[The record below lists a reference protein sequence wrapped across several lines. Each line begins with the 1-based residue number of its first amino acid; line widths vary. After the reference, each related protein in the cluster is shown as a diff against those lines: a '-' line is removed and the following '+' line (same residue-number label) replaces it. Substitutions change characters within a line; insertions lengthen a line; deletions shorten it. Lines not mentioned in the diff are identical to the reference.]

1 MILNRIFTDREFGP
15 IMVRK
20 NSRSRSISIR
30 VRASEGRTGCRISV
44 TVPYSRTLQDGID
57 YLNTRRD
64 WVREALKKQEKV
76 NASAQIHDGFVMR
89 TLLSQ
94 IVFRPSGEVSPVL
107 PSDAAPAGKLSFRIR
122 TSVIDNPQDSG
133 RLWLSLDNPTHIRIV
148 EVPAG
153 FQLPTLAQVND
164 GVIPSC
170 AASVVKPSSVSGYS
184 TLVGLLNPNFSVV
197 KPSSVS
203 GEVSGFFGH
212 ASDVQGQGFCDKA
225 TGPVSP
231 SAHSGSGFSAPNV
244 IPQKALRDVLVEL
257 LREEAKILLPQ
268 KLSYFSDQYG
278 FHFHKV
284 TIKHN
289 SSNWGSCSRAGNINL
304 NLNLIRLPEPL
315 CDYVLLHELCHLKE
329 PNHGPR
335 FHALLE
341 RLCLSNIRHLIDLG
355 SPDAMKYRAW
365 IDNIDASDSSAAST
379 SSSSFRLF
387 KPSSSRPSMT
397 PLNEVLSR
405 EISKWRLL

>member
-1 MILNRIFTDREFGP
+1 MAMILNRIFTDREFGP

-76 NASAQIHDGFVMR
+76 NAGAQIHDGFVMR

-107 PSDAAPAGKLSFRIR
+107 TSGSAQPGKLSFRIR

-133 RLWLSLDNPTHIRIV
+133 RLWLSLDKPTHIRII
-148 EVPAG
+148 EAPTG
-153 FQLPTLAQVND
+153 FQLPPLAQVND

-170 AASVVKPSSVSGYS
+170 AASVVKPSSVSGDS
-184 TLVGLLNPNFSVV
+184 A
-197 KPSSVS
+197 
-203 GEVSGFFGH
+203 GF
-212 ASDVQGQGFCDKA
+212 ASDVHGQGLFDKSYG
-225 TGPVSP
+225 TPSP
-231 SAHSGSGFSAPNV
+231 SIHSGPGFSEPNV
-244 IPQKALRDVLVEL
+244 IPQKALRDVLVEV

-329 PNHGPR
+329 PNHGPH

-365 IDNIDASDSSAAST
+365 IDNLDASGSSAAST
-379 SSSSFRLF
+379 SSSFFRLF

>member
-1 MILNRIFTDREFGP
+1 
-15 IMVRK
+15 MVRK

-64 WVREALKKQEKV
+64 WVREALRKQEKV

-148 EVPAG
+148 ELPAG
-153 FQLPTLAQVND
+153 FQLPPSAQVND

-170 AASVVKPSSVSGYS
+170 AASGVKPSSVS
-184 TLVGLLNPNFSVV
+184 V
-197 KPSSVS
+197 
-203 GEVSGFFGH
+203 EVSGFFGH
-212 ASDVQGQGFCDKA
+212 ASDVQGQAFCDKT

-231 SAHSGSGFSAPNV
+231 SAHSGSGVSAPNV
-244 IPQKALRDVLVEL
+244 ISQKALRDVLVEV

-289 SSNWGSCSRAGNINL
+289 SSNWGSCSRTGNINL

-365 IDNIDASDSSAAST
+365 IDNLDASDSSAAST
-379 SSSSFRLF
+379 SSSFFRLF

>member
-30 VRASEGRTGCRISV
+30 VRASEGRTACRISV
-44 TVPYSRTLQDGID
+44 TVPYSRTPQDGID

-64 WVREALKKQEKV
+64 WVREALRKQEKV

-94 IVFRPSGEVSPVL
+94 IVFRPSGEVPPVL
-107 PSDAAPAGKLSFRIR
+107 PSDAASAGKLSFRIR

-133 RLWLSLDNPTHIRIV
+133 RLWLSLDKPTHIRII

-153 FQLPTLAQVND
+153 F
-164 GVIPSC
+164 
-170 AASVVKPSSVSGYS
+170 
-184 TLVGLLNPNFSVV
+184 
-197 KPSSVS
+197 
-203 GEVSGFFGH
+203 
-212 ASDVQGQGFCDKA
+212 
-225 TGPVSP
+225 
-231 SAHSGSGFSAPNV
+231 SAPNFV
-244 IPQKALRDVLVEL
+244 SQKALRDVLVEV

-268 KLSYFSDQYG
+268 KLSFFSDQYG

-355 SPDAMKYRAW
+355 SPDAMKYRTW
-365 IDNIDASDSSAAST
+365 IDNLDASDSSAAST
-379 SSSSFRLF
+379 SPSFFRLF
-387 KPSSSRPSMT
+387 KPSSSSRPSMT

>member
-64 WVREALKKQEKV
+64 WVREALRKQEKV

-133 RLWLSLDNPTHIRIV
+133 RLWLSLDKPTHIRII
-148 EVPAG
+148 EVPA
-153 FQLPTLAQVND
+153 
-164 GVIPSC
+164 
-170 AASVVKPSSVSGYS
+170 
-184 TLVGLLNPNFSVV
+184 
-197 KPSSVS
+197 
-203 GEVSGFFGH
+203 
-212 ASDVQGQGFCDKA
+212 
-225 TGPVSP
+225 
-231 SAHSGSGFSAPNV
+231 GFSAPNV
-244 IPQKALRDVLVEL
+244 VSQKALRDVLVEV

-365 IDNIDASDSSAAST
+365 IDNLDASDSS
-379 SSSSFRLF
+379 SSSSLSAAITNLF
-387 KPSSSRPSMT
+387 KSSSSRPSMT

>member
-1 MILNRIFTDREFGP
+1 MILNRIFTDMEFGP

-64 WVREALKKQEKV
+64 WVREALRKQEKV
-76 NASAQIHDGFVMR
+76 NAGAQIHDGFVMR

-107 PSDAAPAGKLSFRIR
+107 HSDAASARRLSFKVR

-133 RLWLSLDNPTHIRIV
+133 RLWLSLDNPTHIRII

-153 FQLPTLAQVND
+153 F
-164 GVIPSC
+164 
-170 AASVVKPSSVSGYS
+170 
-184 TLVGLLNPNFSVV
+184 
-197 KPSSVS
+197 
-203 GEVSGFFGH
+203 
-212 ASDVQGQGFCDKA
+212 
-225 TGPVSP
+225 
-231 SAHSGSGFSAPNV
+231 SAPNFV
-244 IPQKALRDVLVEL
+244 SQKALRDVLVEV

-284 TIKHN
+284 AIKHN
-289 SSNWGSCSRAGNINL
+289 SSNWGSCSHAGNINL

-365 IDNIDASDSSAAST
+365 IDNLDASDSSATST
-379 SSSSFRLF
+379 SSSFFRLF

>member
-1 MILNRIFTDREFGP
+1 MILNRIFTDREFGS

-64 WVREALKKQEKV
+64 WVRDALRKQEKV
-76 NASAQIHDGFVMR
+76 NAGAQIHDGFVMR

-94 IVFRPSGEVSPVL
+94 IVFRPSGEVPPVL
-107 PSDAAPAGKLSFRIR
+107 PSAASAGKLSFRIR

-133 RLWLSLDNPTHIRIV
+133 RLWLSLDKPTHIRII

-153 FQLPTLAQVND
+153 FP
-164 GVIPSC
+164 
-170 AASVVKPSSVSGYS
+170 
-184 TLVGLLNPNFSVV
+184 
-197 KPSSVS
+197 
-203 GEVSGFFGH
+203 E
-212 ASDVQGQGFCDKA
+212 
-225 TGPVSP
+225 
-231 SAHSGSGFSAPNV
+231 PNV
-244 IPQKALRDVLVEL
+244 VSQKALRDVLVEV

-365 IDNIDASDSSAAST
+365 IDNLNASDSSAAST
-379 SSSSFRLF
+379 SSSFFRLF

>member
-1 MILNRIFTDREFGP
+1 MILNRIFTDMEFGP

-30 VRASEGRTGCRISV
+30 VRASEGRTGSRISV

-64 WVREALKKQEKV
+64 WVREALRKQEKV

-107 PSDAAPAGKLSFRIR
+107 PSAASAGKLSFRIR

-148 EVPAG
+148 ELPA
-153 FQLPTLAQVND
+153 
-164 GVIPSC
+164 
-170 AASVVKPSSVSGYS
+170 
-184 TLVGLLNPNFSVV
+184 
-197 KPSSVS
+197 
-203 GEVSGFFGH
+203 
-212 ASDVQGQGFCDKA
+212 
-225 TGPVSP
+225 
-231 SAHSGSGFSAPNV
+231 GFSAPNV
-244 IPQKALRDVLVEL
+244 IPQKALRDVLVEV

-278 FHFHKV
+278 FHFYKV

-365 IDNIDASDSSAAST
+365 IDNLDASGSSAAST
-379 SSSSFRLF
+379 SSSFFRLF

-397 PLNEVLSR
+397 PLNEFLSR

>member
-107 PSDAAPAGKLSFRIR
+107 TSDAASAGKLSFRIR

-133 RLWLSLDNPTHIRIV
+133 RLWLSLDNPTHIRII
-148 EVPAG
+148 EVP
-153 FQLPTLAQVND
+153 T
-164 GVIPSC
+164 
-170 AASVVKPSSVSGYS
+170 
-184 TLVGLLNPNFSVV
+184 
-197 KPSSVS
+197 
-203 GEVSGFFGH
+203 
-212 ASDVQGQGFCDKA
+212 
-225 TGPVSP
+225 
-231 SAHSGSGFSAPNV
+231 GFSEPNV
-244 IPQKALRDVLVEL
+244 VSQKALRDVLVEV

-329 PNHGPR
+329 PNHGLR
-335 FHALLE
+335 FHVLLE

-365 IDNIDASDSSAAST
+365 IDNLDASDSSAASP
-379 SSSSFRLF
+379 SSSFFRLF

>member
-1 MILNRIFTDREFGP
+1 
-15 IMVRK
+15 MVRK

-64 WVREALKKQEKV
+64 WVREALRKQEKV

-94 IVFRPSGEVSPVL
+94 IVFRPSREVSPVL
-107 PSDAAPAGKLSFRIR
+107 TSGSAQPGKLSFRIR

-133 RLWLSLDNPTHIRIV
+133 RLWLSLDKPTHIRII

-153 FQLPTLAQVND
+153 FQLPPSAQVND

-170 AASVVKPSSVSGYS
+170 AASVVKPSSVSGD
-184 TLVGLLNPNFSVV
+184 
-197 KPSSVS
+197 
-203 GEVSGFFGH
+203 VSGFFGH

-231 SAHSGSGFSAPNV
+231 SARSGSGFSAPNV
-244 IPQKALRDVLVEL
+244 ASQKALRDVLVEV

-355 SPDAMKYRAW
+355 SPDAIKYRAW
-365 IDNIDASDSSAAST
+365 IDNLDASDSSATST
-379 SSSSFRLF
+379 SSSFFRLF
-387 KPSSSRPSMT
+387 KPSSSRPTMT

>member
-1 MILNRIFTDREFGP
+1 MILNRIFTDKEFGP

-30 VRASEGRTGCRISV
+30 VRASEGRTGCRISL

-76 NASAQIHDGFVMR
+76 NAGAQIHDGFVMR

-133 RLWLSLDNPTHIRIV
+133 RLWLSLDNPTHIRII

-153 FQLPTLAQVND
+153 FQLPPSAQVND

-170 AASVVKPSSVSGYS
+170 AASVVKPSSVSGD
-184 TLVGLLNPNFSVV
+184 
-197 KPSSVS
+197 VS
-203 GEVSGFFGH
+203 GSFGH
-212 ASDVQGQGFCDKA
+212 ASDGQGQGFCDKA

-244 IPQKALRDVLVEL
+244 IPQKALRDVLVEV

-355 SPDAMKYRAW
+355 SPDAMKYLAW
-365 IDNIDASDSSAAST
+365 IDNLDASDSSAASP
-379 SSSSFRLF
+379 SSSFFRLF

>member
-1 MILNRIFTDREFGP
+1 
-15 IMVRK
+15 MVRK

-44 TVPYSRTLQDGID
+44 TVPYSRTLQAGID

-94 IVFRPSGEVSPVL
+94 IVFRLSGEVSPVL
-107 PSDAAPAGKLSFRIR
+107 PSDAAPARRLSFKVR

-133 RLWLSLDNPTHIRIV
+133 RLWLSLDKPTHIRII

-153 FQLPTLAQVND
+153 FQLPPSAQVND

-170 AASVVKPSSVSGYS
+170 AASVVKPSSVSG
-184 TLVGLLNPNFSVV
+184 
-197 KPSSVS
+197 
-203 GEVSGFFGH
+203 EVSGSFGH
-212 ASDVQGQGFCDKA
+212 ASDGQGQGSCDKA

-244 IPQKALRDVLVEL
+244 IPQKALRDVLVEV

-278 FHFHKV
+278 FHFHNV

-365 IDNIDASDSSAAST
+365 IDNLDASDSSAAST
-379 SSSSFRLF
+379 SSSFFRLF
-387 KPSSSRPSMT
+387 KPSASRPSMT

>member
-1 MILNRIFTDREFGP
+1 MEFGP

-64 WVREALKKQEKV
+64 WVREALRKQEKV

-107 PSDAAPAGKLSFRIR
+107 PSAASAGKLSFRIR

-133 RLWLSLDNPTHIRIV
+133 RLWLSLDNPTHIRII

-153 FQLPTLAQVND
+153 FQLPPLALVND

-170 AASVVKPSSVSGYS
+170 AASVVKPSSVSGD
-184 TLVGLLNPNFSVV
+184 
-197 KPSSVS
+197 
-203 GEVSGFFGH
+203 VSGFFGH
-212 ASDVQGQGFCDKA
+212 ASDAQGQAFCDKA

-244 IPQKALRDVLVEL
+244 ASQKALRDVLVEV

-329 PNHGPR
+329 PNHAPR

-365 IDNIDASDSSAAST
+365 IDNLDASGSSATST
-379 SSSSFRLF
+379 SSSFFRLF
-387 KPSSSRPSMT
+387 KPSSSRPTMT

>member
-1 MILNRIFTDREFGP
+1 
-15 IMVRK
+15 MVRK

-44 TVPYSRTLQDGID
+44 TIPYSRTLQDGID

-107 PSDAAPAGKLSFRIR
+107 PSDAASAGKLSFRIR

-133 RLWLSLDNPTHIRIV
+133 RLWLSLDKPTHIRII
-148 EVPAG
+148 EVPA
-153 FQLPTLAQVND
+153 
-164 GVIPSC
+164 
-170 AASVVKPSSVSGYS
+170 
-184 TLVGLLNPNFSVV
+184 
-197 KPSSVS
+197 
-203 GEVSGFFGH
+203 
-212 ASDVQGQGFCDKA
+212 
-225 TGPVSP
+225 
-231 SAHSGSGFSAPNV
+231 GFSAPNV
-244 IPQKALRDVLVEL
+244 VSQKALRDVLVEV

-335 FHALLE
+335 FHVLLD

-365 IDNIDASDSSAAST
+365 IDNLDASDSSATST
-379 SSSSFRLF
+379 SPSFFRLF
-387 KPSSSRPSMT
+387 KPSSRPSMT

>member
-64 WVREALKKQEKV
+64 WVREALRKQEKV

-133 RLWLSLDNPTHIRIV
+133 RLWLSLDKPTHIRII

-153 FQLPTLAQVND
+153 FQLPPLAQVND

-170 AASVVKPSSVSGYS
+170 AASVVKPSSVSGDS
-184 TLVGLLNPNFSVV
+184 A
-197 KPSSVS
+197 
-203 GEVSGFFGH
+203 GF
-212 ASDVQGQGFCDKA
+212 ASDVHGQGLFDKSYG
-225 TGPVSP
+225 TPSP
-231 SAHSGSGFSAPNV
+231 SVRSASGYSAANLV
-244 IPQKALRDVLVEL
+244 PQKVLRDILVEV

-365 IDNIDASDSSAAST
+365 IDNLDASDSSATST
-379 SSSSFRLF
+379 SPSFFRLF
-387 KPSSSRPSMT
+387 KPSSSHPSMT

>member
-64 WVREALKKQEKV
+64 WVREALRKQEKV

-94 IVFRPSGEVSPVL
+94 IVFRPSGEVPPVL

-133 RLWLSLDNPTHIRIV
+133 RLWLSLDKPTHIRIV

-153 FQLPTLAQVND
+153 F
-164 GVIPSC
+164 
-170 AASVVKPSSVSGYS
+170 
-184 TLVGLLNPNFSVV
+184 
-197 KPSSVS
+197 
-203 GEVSGFFGH
+203 
-212 ASDVQGQGFCDKA
+212 
-225 TGPVSP
+225 
-231 SAHSGSGFSAPNV
+231 SAPNV
-244 IPQKALRDVLVEL
+244 VSQKALRDVLVEV

-329 PNHGPR
+329 PNHGPC

-365 IDNIDASDSSAAST
+365 IDNLDASDSSAAST
-379 SSSSFRLF
+379 SSSFFRLF
-387 KPSSSRPSMT
+387 KPSSSRSSMT

>member
-133 RLWLSLDNPTHIRIV
+133 RLWLSLDNPTHIRII
-148 EVPAG
+148 EAPAG
-153 FQLPTLAQVND
+153 F
-164 GVIPSC
+164 
-170 AASVVKPSSVSGYS
+170 SV
-184 TLVGLLNPNFSVV
+184 
-197 KPSSVS
+197 
-203 GEVSGFFGH
+203 
-212 ASDVQGQGFCDKA
+212 
-225 TGPVSP
+225 
-231 SAHSGSGFSAPNV
+231 PNV
-244 IPQKALRDVLVEL
+244 VSQKALRDVLVEV

-329 PNHGPR
+329 PNHGPH

-365 IDNIDASDSSAAST
+365 IDNLDASDSSAAST
-379 SSSSFRLF
+379 SSSFFRLF

>member
-64 WVREALKKQEKV
+64 WVREALRKQEKV

-89 TLLSQ
+89 TLLSR

-107 PSDAAPAGKLSFRIR
+107 PSAASAGKLSFRIR

-133 RLWLSLDNPTHIRIV
+133 RLWLSLDKPTHIRVI

-153 FQLPTLAQVND
+153 FL
-164 GVIPSC
+164 
-170 AASVVKPSSVSGYS
+170 
-184 TLVGLLNPNFSVV
+184 
-197 KPSSVS
+197 
-203 GEVSGFFGH
+203 
-212 ASDVQGQGFCDKA
+212 
-225 TGPVSP
+225 
-231 SAHSGSGFSAPNV
+231 APNV
-244 IPQKALRDVLVEL
+244 ISQKALRDVLVEV

-268 KLSYFSDQYG
+268 KLSYFSDLYG

-289 SSNWGSCSRAGNINL
+289 YSNLVSCSRAGNINL

-365 IDNIDASDSSAAST
+365 IDNLDASDSSAAST
-379 SSSSFRLF
+379 SSSFFRLF

>member
-64 WVREALKKQEKV
+64 WVREALRKQEKV

-94 IVFRPSGEVSPVL
+94 IVFRPSGEVPPVL
-107 PSDAAPAGKLSFRIR
+107 PSAASAGKLSFRIR

-133 RLWLSLDNPTHIRIV
+133 RLWLSLDKPTHIRII

-153 FQLPTLAQVND
+153 F
-164 GVIPSC
+164 S
-170 AASVVKPSSVSGYS
+170 
-184 TLVGLLNPNFSVV
+184 
-197 KPSSVS
+197 
-203 GEVSGFFGH
+203 E
-212 ASDVQGQGFCDKA
+212 
-225 TGPVSP
+225 
-231 SAHSGSGFSAPNV
+231 PNV
-244 IPQKALRDVLVEL
+244 VSQKALRDVLVEV

-304 NLNLIRLPEPL
+304 NLNLICLPEPL

-341 RLCLSNIRHLIDLG
+341 RLCLSNIRHLVALG

-365 IDNIDASDSSAAST
+365 IDNLDASDSSAAST

-387 KPSSSRPSMT
+387 KPSASRPSMT

>member
-1 MILNRIFTDREFGP
+1 
-15 IMVRK
+15 MVRK

-76 NASAQIHDGFVMR
+76 NAGAQIHDGFVMR

-94 IVFRPSGEVSPVL
+94 IVFRPSGQVSPVL
-107 PSDAAPAGKLSFRIR
+107 PSAAPAGKLSFRIR
-122 TSVIDNPQDSG
+122 TSDIDNPKDSG
-133 RLWLSLDNPTHIRIV
+133 RLWLSLDKPTHIRII

-153 FQLPTLAQVND
+153 FRLPPSAQVN
-164 GVIPSC
+164 
-170 AASVVKPSSVSGYS
+170 ASVDPSS
-184 TLVGLLNPNFSVV
+184 
-197 KPSSVS
+197 
-203 GEVSGFFGH
+203 
-212 ASDVQGQGFCDKA
+212 A
-225 TGPVSP
+225 
-231 SAHSGSGFSAPNV
+231 
-244 IPQKALRDVLVEL
+244 IPQKALRDVLAEV

-304 NLNLIRLPEPL
+304 NLNLIRLTEPL

-365 IDNIDASDSSAAST
+365 IDNLDASDSSATSM
-379 SSSSFRLF
+379 SSSFFRLF
-387 KPSSSRPSMT
+387 KPSSSRPSMA

>member
-1 MILNRIFTDREFGP
+1 
-15 IMVRK
+15 MVRK

-64 WVREALKKQEKV
+64 WVREALRKQEKV
-76 NASAQIHDGFVMR
+76 NAGAQIHEGFVMR

-94 IVFRPSGEVSPVL
+94 IVFRPSGEVPPVL

-133 RLWLSLDNPTHIRIV
+133 RLWLSLDKPTHIRII
-148 EVPAG
+148 EVPA
-153 FQLPTLAQVND
+153 
-164 GVIPSC
+164 
-170 AASVVKPSSVSGYS
+170 
-184 TLVGLLNPNFSVV
+184 
-197 KPSSVS
+197 
-203 GEVSGFFGH
+203 
-212 ASDVQGQGFCDKA
+212 
-225 TGPVSP
+225 
-231 SAHSGSGFSAPNV
+231 GFSAPNV
-244 IPQKALRDVLVEL
+244 VSQKALRDVLVEV

-365 IDNIDASDSSAAST
+365 IDNLDASDSSAAST
-379 SSSSFRLF
+379 SSSFFRLF

>member
-1 MILNRIFTDREFGP
+1 
-15 IMVRK
+15 MVRK

-76 NASAQIHDGFVMR
+76 NAGAQIHDGFVMR

-94 IVFRPSGEVSPVL
+94 IVFRPSGQVPPVL
-107 PSDAAPAGKLSFRIR
+107 TSGSAQPGKLSFRIR

-133 RLWLSLDNPTHIRIV
+133 RLWLSLDKPTHIRII

-153 FQLPTLAQVND
+153 FQLPPSTQVN
-164 GVIPSC
+164 
-170 AASVVKPSSVSGYS
+170 ASVDPSS
-184 TLVGLLNPNFSVV
+184 
-197 KPSSVS
+197 
-203 GEVSGFFGH
+203 
-212 ASDVQGQGFCDKA
+212 A
-225 TGPVSP
+225 
-231 SAHSGSGFSAPNV
+231 
-244 IPQKALRDVLVEL
+244 IPQKALRDVLAEV

-304 NLNLIRLPEPL
+304 NLNLIRLTEPL
-315 CDYVLLHELCHLKE
+315 CDYVLLHELCHLKD

-365 IDNIDASDSSAAST
+365 IDNLDASDSSATSM
-379 SSSSFRLF
+379 SSSFFRLF
-387 KPSSSRPSMT
+387 KPSSSRPSMA

>member
-1 MILNRIFTDREFGP
+1 MEFGP

-44 TVPYSRTLQDGID
+44 TVPYSRTMQDGID

-64 WVREALKKQEKV
+64 WVREALRKQEKV

-94 IVFRPSGEVSPVL
+94 IVFRPSGQVSPVL
-107 PSDAAPAGKLSFRIR
+107 TSGSAQPGKLSFRIR

-133 RLWLSLDNPTHIRIV
+133 RLWLSLDNPTHIRII

-153 FQLPTLAQVND
+153 FLLPPSAQVN
-164 GVIPSC
+164 
-170 AASVVKPSSVSGYS
+170 ASVDPSS
-184 TLVGLLNPNFSVV
+184 
-197 KPSSVS
+197 
-203 GEVSGFFGH
+203 
-212 ASDVQGQGFCDKA
+212 A
-225 TGPVSP
+225 
-231 SAHSGSGFSAPNV
+231 
-244 IPQKALRDVLVEL
+244 IPQKALRDVLAEV

-365 IDNIDASDSSAAST
+365 IDNLDASDSSAAST
-379 SSSSFRLF
+379 SSSFFRLF

>member
-1 MILNRIFTDREFGP
+1 MILSRIFTDREFGP

-76 NASAQIHDGFVMR
+76 NAGAQIHDGFVMR

-94 IVFRPSGEVSPVL
+94 IVFRPSGQVPPVL
-107 PSDAAPAGKLSFRIR
+107 TSGSAQPGKLSFRIR

-133 RLWLSLDNPTHIRIV
+133 RLWLSLDNPTHIRII
-148 EVPAG
+148 EAPAG
-153 FQLPTLAQVND
+153 FQLPPSTQVN
-164 GVIPSC
+164 
-170 AASVVKPSSVSGYS
+170 ASVDPSS
-184 TLVGLLNPNFSVV
+184 
-197 KPSSVS
+197 
-203 GEVSGFFGH
+203 
-212 ASDVQGQGFCDKA
+212 A
-225 TGPVSP
+225 
-231 SAHSGSGFSAPNV
+231 
-244 IPQKALRDVLVEL
+244 IPQKALRDVLAEV

-365 IDNIDASDSSAAST
+365 IDNLDASDSSAASP
-379 SSSSFRLF
+379 SSSFFRLF
-387 KPSSSRPSMT
+387 KPSSSRPTMT

>member
-64 WVREALKKQEKV
+64 WVREALRKQEKV

-107 PSDAAPAGKLSFRIR
+107 PSDAAPARRLSFKVR

-133 RLWLSLDNPTHIRIV
+133 RLWLSLDKPTHIRII

-153 FQLPTLAQVND
+153 F
-164 GVIPSC
+164 S
-170 AASVVKPSSVSGYS
+170 
-184 TLVGLLNPNFSVV
+184 
-197 KPSSVS
+197 
-203 GEVSGFFGH
+203 E
-212 ASDVQGQGFCDKA
+212 
-225 TGPVSP
+225 
-231 SAHSGSGFSAPNV
+231 PNV
-244 IPQKALRDVLVEL
+244 VSQKALRDVLVEV

-365 IDNIDASDSSAAST
+365 IDNLDASDSSATST
-379 SSSSFRLF
+379 SSSFFRLF
-387 KPSSSRPSMT
+387 KPSSSHPSMT

>member
-1 MILNRIFTDREFGP
+1 MPQSDLAMILNRIFTDMEFGP

-64 WVREALKKQEKV
+64 WVREALRKQEKI

-107 PSDAAPAGKLSFRIR
+107 PSAASAGKLSFRIR
-122 TSVIDNPQDSG
+122 TSVIDNPHDSG
-133 RLWLSLDNPTHIRIV
+133 RLWLSLDNPTHIRII

-153 FQLPTLAQVND
+153 FQLPPLAQVND

-170 AASVVKPSSVSGYS
+170 AASVVKPSSVSGD
-184 TLVGLLNPNFSVV
+184 
-197 KPSSVS
+197 
-203 GEVSGFFGH
+203 VSGFFGH

-244 IPQKALRDVLVEL
+244 VSQKALRDVLVEV

-365 IDNIDASDSSAAST
+365 IDNLDASDSSAASP
-379 SSSSFRLF
+379 SSSFFRLF

>member
-1 MILNRIFTDREFGP
+1 MPQSDLAMILNRIFTDKEFGP

-76 NASAQIHDGFVMR
+76 NAGAQIHDGFVMR

-107 PSDAAPAGKLSFRIR
+107 PSAASAGKLSFRIR

-133 RLWLSLDNPTHIRIV
+133 RLWLSLDKPTHIRII

-153 FQLPTLAQVND
+153 F
-164 GVIPSC
+164 S
-170 AASVVKPSSVSGYS
+170 
-184 TLVGLLNPNFSVV
+184 
-197 KPSSVS
+197 
-203 GEVSGFFGH
+203 E
-212 ASDVQGQGFCDKA
+212 
-225 TGPVSP
+225 
-231 SAHSGSGFSAPNV
+231 PNV
-244 IPQKALRDVLVEL
+244 VSQKALRDVLVEV

-304 NLNLIRLPEPL
+304 NLNLICLPEPL

-355 SPDAMKYRAW
+355 SPDAMKYHAW
-365 IDNIDASDSSAAST
+365 LENADAKASSSA
-379 SSSSFRLF
+379 SFSATLTNLF
-387 KPSSSRPSMT
+387 KSPSRPSMP

-405 EISKWRLL
+405 EVSKWRLL

>member
-64 WVREALKKQEKV
+64 WVREALRKQEKV

-94 IVFRPSGEVSPVL
+94 IVFHPSGEVSPVL
-107 PSDAAPAGKLSFRIR
+107 PSAASAGKLSFRIR

-133 RLWLSLDNPTHIRIV
+133 RLWLSLDNPTHIRII

-153 FQLPTLAQVND
+153 FQLPPLAQVND

-170 AASVVKPSSVSGYS
+170 AA
-184 TLVGLLNPNFSVV
+184 SVV

-212 ASDVQGQGFCDKA
+212 ASDVQGQAFCDKA

-244 IPQKALRDVLVEL
+244 VSQKALRDVLVEV

-365 IDNIDASDSSAAST
+365 IDNLDASDSSATST
-379 SSSSFRLF
+379 SSSFFRLF

>member
-1 MILNRIFTDREFGP
+1 
-15 IMVRK
+15 MVRK

-64 WVREALKKQEKV
+64 WVREALRKQEKV

-94 IVFRPSGEVSPVL
+94 IVFRPSGEVPPVL
-107 PSDAAPAGKLSFRIR
+107 PSAASAGKLSFRIR

-133 RLWLSLDNPTHIRIV
+133 RLWLSLDKPTHIRII
-148 EVPAG
+148 EVPA
-153 FQLPTLAQVND
+153 
-164 GVIPSC
+164 
-170 AASVVKPSSVSGYS
+170 
-184 TLVGLLNPNFSVV
+184 
-197 KPSSVS
+197 
-203 GEVSGFFGH
+203 
-212 ASDVQGQGFCDKA
+212 
-225 TGPVSP
+225 
-231 SAHSGSGFSAPNV
+231 GFSAPNV
-244 IPQKALRDVLVEL
+244 VSQKALRDVLVEV

-365 IDNIDASDSSAAST
+365 IDNLDASDSSAAST
-379 SSSSFRLF
+379 SSSFFRLF

>member
-1 MILNRIFTDREFGP
+1 
-15 IMVRK
+15 MVRK

-64 WVREALKKQEKV
+64 WVREALRKQEKV

-94 IVFRPSGEVSPVL
+94 IVFRPSGEVPPVL

-122 TSVIDNPQDSG
+122 TSVIDNLQDSG
-133 RLWLSLDNPTHIRIV
+133 RLWLSLDKPTHIRII

-153 FQLPTLAQVND
+153 F
-164 GVIPSC
+164 S
-170 AASVVKPSSVSGYS
+170 ASYV
-184 TLVGLLNPNFSVV
+184 
-197 KPSSVS
+197 
-203 GEVSGFFGH
+203 
-212 ASDVQGQGFCDKA
+212 AS
-225 TGPVSP
+225 
-231 SAHSGSGFSAPNV
+231 
-244 IPQKALRDVLVEL
+244 QKALRDVLVEV

-365 IDNIDASDSSAAST
+365 IDNLDASDSSAAST
-379 SSSSFRLF
+379 SPSFFRLF
-387 KPSSSRPSMT
+387 KSSSSRPTMT
-397 PLNEVLSR
+397 PLDEVLSR

>member
-1 MILNRIFTDREFGP
+1 
-15 IMVRK
+15 MVRK

-94 IVFRPSGEVSPVL
+94 IVFRPSREVSPVL
-107 PSDAAPAGKLSFRIR
+107 PSDAAPARRLSFKVR

-133 RLWLSLDNPTHIRIV
+133 RLWLSLDNPTHIRII
-148 EVPAG
+148 EVPA
-153 FQLPTLAQVND
+153 
-164 GVIPSC
+164 
-170 AASVVKPSSVSGYS
+170 
-184 TLVGLLNPNFSVV
+184 
-197 KPSSVS
+197 
-203 GEVSGFFGH
+203 
-212 ASDVQGQGFCDKA
+212 
-225 TGPVSP
+225 
-231 SAHSGSGFSAPNV
+231 GFSAPNV
-244 IPQKALRDVLVEL
+244 ISQKALRDVLVEV

-341 RLCLSNIRHLIDLG
+341 RLCLNNIRHLIDLG

-365 IDNIDASDSSAAST
+365 IDNLDASDSSATST
-379 SSSSFRLF
+379 SSSFFRLF

>member
-1 MILNRIFTDREFGP
+1 MILNRIFTDKEFGP

-64 WVREALKKQEKV
+64 WVREALRKQEKV

-107 PSDAAPAGKLSFRIR
+107 PSDAAPAGKLSFKVR

-153 FQLPTLAQVND
+153 F
-164 GVIPSC
+164 
-170 AASVVKPSSVSGYS
+170 
-184 TLVGLLNPNFSVV
+184 
-197 KPSSVS
+197 
-203 GEVSGFFGH
+203 
-212 ASDVQGQGFCDKA
+212 
-225 TGPVSP
+225 
-231 SAHSGSGFSAPNV
+231 SAPKV
-244 IPQKALRDVLVEL
+244 VSQKALRDVLVEV

-365 IDNIDASDSSAAST
+365 IDNLDDSDSSAAST
-379 SSSSFRLF
+379 SSSFFRLF

-405 EISKWRLL
+405 EISKWSLL

>member
-1 MILNRIFTDREFGP
+1 
-15 IMVRK
+15 MVRK

-64 WVREALKKQEKV
+64 WVREALRKQEKV
-76 NASAQIHDGFVMR
+76 NASAQIQDGFVMR

-107 PSDAAPAGKLSFRIR
+107 PSAASAGKLSFRIR

-133 RLWLSLDNPTHIRIV
+133 RLWLSLDKPTHIRII
-148 EVPAG
+148 EVPA
-153 FQLPTLAQVND
+153 
-164 GVIPSC
+164 
-170 AASVVKPSSVSGYS
+170 
-184 TLVGLLNPNFSVV
+184 
-197 KPSSVS
+197 
-203 GEVSGFFGH
+203 
-212 ASDVQGQGFCDKA
+212 
-225 TGPVSP
+225 
-231 SAHSGSGFSAPNV
+231 GFSAPNV
-244 IPQKALRDVLVEL
+244 VSQKALRDVLVEV

-365 IDNIDASDSSAAST
+365 IDNLDASDSSAAST
-379 SSSSFRLF
+379 SSSFFRLF

>member
-57 YLNTRRD
+57 YLNARRD
-64 WVREALKKQEKV
+64 WVREALRKQEKV
-76 NASAQIHDGFVMR
+76 NAGAQIHDGFVMR

-107 PSDAAPAGKLSFRIR
+107 PSAASAGKLSFRIR

-133 RLWLSLDNPTHIRIV
+133 RLWLSLDNPTHIRII
-148 EVPAG
+148 EVPTG
-153 FQLPTLAQVND
+153 FRLPPSAQVND

-170 AASVVKPSSVSGYS
+170 AASVVKPSSVSGDS
-184 TLVGLLNPNFSVV
+184 A
-197 KPSSVS
+197 
-203 GEVSGFFGH
+203 GF
-212 ASDVQGQGFCDKA
+212 ASDVHGQGLFDKSYG
-225 TGPVSP
+225 TPSP
-231 SAHSGSGFSAPNV
+231 SVHSGSGFSEPNV
-244 IPQKALRDVLVEL
+244 VSQKALRDVLVEV

-355 SPDAMKYRAW
+355 SPDAMKYNAW
-365 IDNIDASDSSAAST
+365 IDNLDASDSSAASP
-379 SSSSFRLF
+379 SSSFFCLF
-387 KPSSSRPSMT
+387 KPSSSRPTMT

-405 EISKWRLL
+405 EVSKWRLL

>member
-1 MILNRIFTDREFGP
+1 
-15 IMVRK
+15 MVRK

-64 WVREALKKQEKV
+64 WVREALRKQEKV

-107 PSDAAPAGKLSFRIR
+107 PSDAAPARRLSFKVR

-133 RLWLSLDNPTHIRIV
+133 RLWLSLDNPTHIRII
-148 EVPAG
+148 EVPA
-153 FQLPTLAQVND
+153 
-164 GVIPSC
+164 
-170 AASVVKPSSVSGYS
+170 
-184 TLVGLLNPNFSVV
+184 
-197 KPSSVS
+197 
-203 GEVSGFFGH
+203 
-212 ASDVQGQGFCDKA
+212 
-225 TGPVSP
+225 
-231 SAHSGSGFSAPNV
+231 GFSAPNV
-244 IPQKALRDVLVEL
+244 VSQKALRDVLVEV

-365 IDNIDASDSSAAST
+365 IDNLDASDSSATST
-379 SSSSFRLF
+379 SSSFFRLF

>member
-1 MILNRIFTDREFGP
+1 
-15 IMVRK
+15 MVRK

-64 WVREALKKQEKV
+64 WVREALRKQEKV

-107 PSDAAPAGKLSFRIR
+107 PSAASAGKLSFRIR

-133 RLWLSLDNPTHIRIV
+133 RLWLSLDNPTHIRII

-153 FQLPTLAQVND
+153 FQLPPLAQVND
-164 GVIPSC
+164 GVD
-170 AASVVKPSSVSGYS
+170 PSS
-184 TLVGLLNPNFSVV
+184 
-197 KPSSVS
+197 
-203 GEVSGFFGH
+203 
-212 ASDVQGQGFCDKA
+212 
-225 TGPVSP
+225 
-231 SAHSGSGFSAPNV
+231 V
-244 IPQKALRDVLVEL
+244 IPQKALRDVLAEV

-365 IDNIDASDSSAAST
+365 IDNLDASDSSAAST
-379 SSSSFRLF
+379 SSSFFRLF

>member
-1 MILNRIFTDREFGP
+1 
-15 IMVRK
+15 MVRK

-64 WVREALKKQEKV
+64 WVREALRKQEKV

-107 PSDAAPAGKLSFRIR
+107 PSDAAPARRLSFKVR

-133 RLWLSLDNPTHIRIV
+133 RLWLSLDNPTHIRII
-148 EVPAG
+148 EAPTG
-153 FQLPTLAQVND
+153 FQLPPSAQVND

-170 AASVVKPSSVSGYS
+170 AASVVKPSSVSGDS
-184 TLVGLLNPNFSVV
+184 A
-197 KPSSVS
+197 
-203 GEVSGFFGH
+203 GF
-212 ASDVQGQGFCDKA
+212 ASDVHGQGLFDKSYG
-225 TGPVSP
+225 TPSP
-231 SAHSGSGFSAPNV
+231 SVRSASGYSAANLV
-244 IPQKALRDVLVEL
+244 PQKVLRDILVEV

-365 IDNIDASDSSAAST
+365 IDNLDASDSSASST
-379 SSSSFRLF
+379 SSSFFRLF
-387 KPSSSRPSMT
+387 KPSSSRPSMA

>member
-1 MILNRIFTDREFGP
+1 MILNRIFTDMEFGP

-64 WVREALKKQEKV
+64 WVREALRKQEKV

-107 PSDAAPAGKLSFRIR
+107 PSAAPTGKLSFRIR

-133 RLWLSLDNPTHIRIV
+133 RLWLSLDNPTHIRII

-153 FQLPTLAQVND
+153 FQLPPLAQVND

-170 AASVVKPSSVSGYS
+170 AASG
-184 TLVGLLNPNFSVV
+184 V

-212 ASDVQGQGFCDKA
+212 ASDVQGQAFCDKT

-244 IPQKALRDVLVEL
+244 ISQKALRDVLVEV

-315 CDYVLLHELCHLKE
+315 CDYVLLHELCHLRE
-329 PNHGPR
+329 PNHGPC

-365 IDNIDASDSSAAST
+365 IDNLDASDSSATST
-379 SSSSFRLF
+379 SSTSFRLF

>member
-1 MILNRIFTDREFGP
+1 
-15 IMVRK
+15 MVRK

-133 RLWLSLDNPTHIRIV
+133 RLWLSLDKPTHIRII

-153 FQLPTLAQVND
+153 F
-164 GVIPSC
+164 S
-170 AASVVKPSSVSGYS
+170 
-184 TLVGLLNPNFSVV
+184 
-197 KPSSVS
+197 
-203 GEVSGFFGH
+203 E
-212 ASDVQGQGFCDKA
+212 
-225 TGPVSP
+225 
-231 SAHSGSGFSAPNV
+231 PNV
-244 IPQKALRDVLVEL
+244 VSQKALRDVLVEV

-329 PNHGPR
+329 PNHGPH

-365 IDNIDASDSSAAST
+365 IDNLDATDSSAAST
-379 SSSSFRLF
+379 SSSFFRLF